1 MELRLGWEGRASMK
15 VPGPG
20 NGRLGGYNAGAEP
33 TVSTL
38 FTLLWEGLAD
48 LLGTAATATLLKRA
62 SRRAAARSP
71 DLSGLVIV
79 REGLAYAYSCPPA
92 WSVASDGTPAALRA
106 LIDEL
111 RPLLLEMT
119 GQIAIRHL
127 EQILELRNAGLFAQ
141 EEPK

>member
-1 MELRLGWEGRASMK
+1 MK

-20 NGRLGGYNAGAEP
+20 NGRLGGVHAGAEP
-33 TVSTL
+33 SVSAL
-38 FTLLWEGLAD
+38 FTLLWEALAD

-71 DLSGLVIV
+71 ELSGLVIV
-79 REGLAYAYSCPPA
+79 REGVAYAYSCPPSWNA
-92 WSVASDGTPAALRA
+92 ASDGTPTALRA

-119 GQIAIRHL
+119 GRIAIRHL
-127 EQILELRNAGLFAQ
+127 EQILELREAGLFAQ
-141 EEPK
+141 EEPT